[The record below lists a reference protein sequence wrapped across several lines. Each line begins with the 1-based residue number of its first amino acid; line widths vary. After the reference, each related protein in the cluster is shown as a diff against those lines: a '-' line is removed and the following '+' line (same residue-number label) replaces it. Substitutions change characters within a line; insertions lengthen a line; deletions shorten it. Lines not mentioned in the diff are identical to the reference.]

1 MTRENRVKL
10 LYFQI
15 FIIVLLIW
23 YVQVKYDDNNPLSS

>member
-1 MTRENRVKL
+1 MTRDNRVKL

-23 YVQVKYDDNNPLSS
+23 YVQIKYDDNNPSSS